1 MDKKLGIV
9 IAMYNESKSIVDVLQ
24 TLREIRPDDTIIV
37 VDDGSS
43 DNSYD
48 IASQVKNIHLL
59 KHIHNLGQG
68 AALQTG
74 IEYAKRLKLDY
85 VVTYDADGQ
94 HDAHDIE
101 PFVQEMNKNNYD
113 IILGSRFLGRTVN
126 MKKSKYYVL
135 KLSIW
140 FGYIFGGLK
149 LTDSHNGFRLINI
162 ASFPAFEMEQN
173 EMAHA
178 SEVLDIIKENNLSY
192 KEMPCTITYTDY
204 SMEKGQSIFN
214 SINIMMQYLLGKAN

>member
-1 MDKKLGIV
+1 MPKKIGVV
-9 IAMYNESKSIVDVLQ
+9 IAMYNESKSIKSVIES
-24 TLREIRPDDTIIV
+24 LREVRTEDAIIV

-43 DNSYD
+43 DNCYH
-48 IASQVKNIHLL
+48 IASELPNIHLL
-59 KHIHNLGQG
+59 KHIYNLGQG

-74 IEYAKRLKLDY
+74 IEYANRLGLDY

-94 HDAHDIE
+94 HNPHDIE
-101 PFVQEMNKNNYD
+101 PFVQKMEQENYD
-113 IILGSRFLGRTVN
+113 IILGSRFLGETVN

-162 ASFPAFEMEQN
+162 AKYPSFEMRQN

-178 SEVLDIIKENNLSY
+178 SEVIDIIKANNLSY
-192 KEMPCTITYTDY
+192 IEMPCTITYTDY
-204 SMEKGQSIFN
+204 SMQKGQSIFN
-214 SINIMMQYLLGKAN
+214 SINIMIQYLVGKAR

>member
-1 MDKKLGIV
+1 MSKKIAVV
-9 IAMYNESKSIVDVLQ
+9 IAMYNESQSIQSVLKS
-24 TLREIRPDDTIIV
+24 LREVRPDDMVIV
-37 VDDGSS
+37 VDDGSA
-43 DNSYD
+43 DNSCEM
-48 IASQVKNIHLL
+48 ATKVERIHLL
-59 KHIHNLGQG
+59 KHIYNLGQG

-74 IEYAKRLKLDY
+74 IEYAKRLDVDY

-94 HDAHDIE
+94 HNPHDIE
-101 PFVQEMNKNNYD
+101 PFVKEMQEGDYD
-113 IILGSRFLGRTVN
+113 IILGSRFLGKTVN
-126 MKKSKYYVL
+126 MSKNKYYVL

-140 FGYIFGGLK
+140 FGYLFGGIK

-162 ASFPAFEMEQN
+162 AKFPSFEMTQN

-178 SEVLDIIKENNLSY
+178 SEVIDIIKANDLHY

-214 SINIMMQYLLGKAN
+214 SISIMMQYLIGKAQ

>member
-1 MDKKLGIV
+1 MAKKIAIV
-9 IAMYNESKSIVDVLQ
+9 IGMYNESKSIKSVLE
-24 TLREIRPDDTIIV
+24 TLKQVRIDDTIIV

-43 DNSYD
+43 DNSYKL
-48 IASQVKNIHLL
+48 ASEVQNIHLL
-59 KHIHNLGQG
+59 KHIYNLGQG

-74 IEYAKRLKLDY
+74 ITYANRLGVDY

-94 HDAHDIE
+94 HNSHDIQ
-101 PFVQEMNKNNYD
+101 PFVEEMEKENYD
-113 IILGSRFLGRTVN
+113 IILGSRFLGEAVN

-162 ASFPAFEMEQN
+162 AKCPSFEMIQN

-178 SEVLDIIKENNLSY
+178 SEIIDIIKEKKLSY

-204 SMEKGQSIFN
+204 SMQKGQSIFN
-214 SINIMMQYLLGKAN
+214 SINIMIQYLIGKVH

>member
-1 MDKKLGIV
+1 MEKKVGIV
-9 IAMYNESKSIVDVLQ
+9 IAMYNESKSIKNVLQ
-24 TLREIRPDDTIIV
+24 TLKEVRQDDTIIV
-37 VDDGSS
+37 VDDGSK
-43 DNSYD
+43 DDCFN
-48 IASQVKNIHLL
+48 IASELKGIHLL
-59 KHIHNLGQG
+59 KHIYNLGQG

-74 IEYAKRLKLDY
+74 IEYAKRLNLDY

-94 HDAHDIE
+94 HNPHDIE
-101 PFVQEMNKNNYD
+101 PFVEEMDKHSYD
-113 IILGSRFLGRTVN
+113 IILGSRFLGNTVN

-135 KLSIW
+135 KLSIF

-162 ASFPAFEMEQN
+162 ASFPAFEMVQN

-178 SEVLDIIKENNLSY
+178 SEVLDIIKVNNLKY

-204 SMEKGQSIFN
+204 SMQKGQSIFN
-214 SINIMMQYLLGKAN
+214 SINIMLQYLLGKVQ